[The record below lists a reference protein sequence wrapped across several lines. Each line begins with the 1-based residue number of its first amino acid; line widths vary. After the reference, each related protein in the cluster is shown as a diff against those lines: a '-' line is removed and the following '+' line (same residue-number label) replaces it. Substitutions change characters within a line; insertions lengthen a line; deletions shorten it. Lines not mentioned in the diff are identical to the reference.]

1 MHILAGLVCLC
12 YKNYCQAGLP
22 IYCLLGVTKSI
33 FSRVPELLFEPSMI
47 GLEQAGI
54 AETMDYM
61 FKKFTPEDQNRL
73 AQYVFLTGSNA
84 NFPNLLER
92 ISKELLEMRPFQSTF
107 NVFKAGM

>member
-1 MHILAGLVCLC
+1 
-12 YKNYCQAGLP
+12 
-22 IYCLLGVTKSI
+22 
-33 FSRVPELLFEPSMI
+33 MI

-107 NVFKAGM
+107 NVFKAGMYGRCGCILAMKLVHTCGLDFSYQPYLCIPIFQNSIHV

>member
-1 MHILAGLVCLC
+1 
-12 YKNYCQAGLP
+12 
-22 IYCLLGVTKSI
+22 
-33 FSRVPELLFEPSMI
+33 MI

-107 NVFKAGM
+107 NVFKAGMYCRWGVSWLWNWYICAVWIFHTNTIHVYQFSEK

>member
-1 MHILAGLVCLC
+1 
-12 YKNYCQAGLP
+12 
-22 IYCLLGVTKSI
+22 
-33 FSRVPELLFEPSMI
+33 MI

-61 FKKFTPEDQNRL
+61 FKKFTLEDQNRL

-107 NVFKAGM
+107 NVFKAGMYCRWGCILAMELVHMCGLDFSYQHYSCIPIELVHEISNNVAF